1 VRRIPFHLGKVT
13 LLAAA
18 TTLMLTG
25 CSPEYT
31 VLNPV
36 GPVGQTE
43 LKLIVLST
51 MLVVLVIV
59 PVLALLAYII
69 YRYRDKPGNTAPY
82 QPEWVDSR
90 RLEFIWWS
98 IPIVIIG
105 ILGFFTAKTTFA
117 LTQPPETDK
126 KPITI
131 QVISLN
137 WKWLFEYPDQ
147 KIATVNY
154 VAVPT
159 GVPIQFELTSD
170 APMNS
175 FWIPQLGGQEYT
187 MPGMAMQLW
196 LQADKEGTYDGYG
209 ANFTGAGFA
218 HMRFKVLAKS
228 QADFDAWVK
237 QVKSTSPQLTM
248 AGYNELKKDGL
259 TQEASY
265 SSFPP
270 GLFNNVV
277 MQDGGQYMYGHNMGG
292 SAGNSANNH
301 SGMDM
306 SNMGTSNMDMSNMNM
321 SNSNTGH

>member
-13 LLAAA
+13 LFVAAA
-18 TTLMLTG
+18 AMLLSG
-25 CSPEYT
+25 CSPEYV

-36 GPVGQTE
+36 GPVGRTE
-43 LKLIVLST
+43 RDLIVLSII
-51 MLVVLVIV
+51 LVVIVIV
-59 PVLALLAYII
+59 PVFALLAYII
-69 YRYRDKPGNTAPY
+69 WRYRDKPDNKAPY

-90 RLEFIWWS
+90 SLEFVWWS
-98 IPIVIIG
+98 IPMVIIAV
-105 ILGFFTAKTTFA
+105 LGFFTAKTTFA
-117 LTQPPETDK
+117 LTRPPETDK

-154 VAVPT
+154 VEIPT
-159 GVPIQFELTSD
+159 GVPVQFELTAD

-187 MPGMAMQLW
+187 MPGMNMRLW
-196 LQADKEGTYDGYG
+196 LQADKAGTYDGYG

-218 HMRFKVLAKS
+218 HMNFKVIAKS
-228 QADFDAWVK
+228 QSDFDAWVQ

-259 TQEASY
+259 AKPTSY
-265 SSFPP
+265 SAFPP
-270 GLFNNVV
+270 GLFNDVV
-277 MQDGGQYMYGHNMGG
+277 MQNGGQYMSGHNM
-292 SAGNSANNH
+292 SDAAGNSTANH
-301 SGMDM
+301 SGM
-306 SNMGTSNMDMSNMNM
+306 NMSNMDMSNMDMSNMDM
-321 SNSNTGH
+321 SNSDTGR